1 MALGIGR
8 GVAAASLSNGASV
21 VISSSSDAKVKAAVE
36 LLKKTIEN
44 KNSSQTVTGEAFDM
58 RDSPALTKFL
68 SDNGPFDHLV
78 SGLRLAETRSLIIVL
93 LVGLHCWGHGISEH
107 QLPRSGN

>member
-1 MALGIGR
+1 MWANARMASGIGR

-21 VISSSSDAKVKAAVE
+21 VISSSSDVRVKAAVE

-44 KNSSQTVTGEAFDM
+44 KNSGQTITGQAFDM

-68 SDNGPFDHLV
+68 ADNGPFDHLV
-78 SGLRLAETRSLIIVL
+78 GGLPLT
-93 LVGLHCWGHGISEH
+93 
-107 QLPRSGN
+107 